1 LTSDRYSSFEE
12 MRGCER
18 EGIDYRM
25 RGRSGTSRIAVF
37 CIHGGE
43 IEPGTSRIAD
53 AIAGNEHS
61 FYALEGLKVSD
72 NRALHI
78 TSTVFDEPAAMEIVC
93 ESEIIIS
100 IHGCADTEELVH
112 IGGLDHELKGRI
124 QERLI
129 KSGFRPFIDANP
141 AFRALDQRN
150 LCNLC
155 GRGMGVQLEISRGL
169 REKMFRDLTPE
180 GRQFPTETFHRF
192 VQAVREAIEPFK
204 APAGEWAQS
213 AGCERLQ

>member
-1 LTSDRYSSFEE
+1 MASDRYSSFEE
-12 MRGCER
+12 MRECER

-25 RGRSGTSRIAVF
+25 RGRSGSSGIAVF

-53 AIAGNEHS
+53 CIAGKEHS
-61 FYALEGLKVSD
+61 FYALEGLKESNNSD
-72 NRALHI
+72 LHI
-78 TSTVFDEPAAMEIVC
+78 TSTVFDEPAALEIVC

-100 IHGCADTEELVH
+100 IHGCADTEEVVH
-112 IGGLDHELKGRI
+112 IGGLDHELKERI
-124 QERLI
+124 QKRLI
-129 KSGFRPFIDANP
+129 ESGFGALIDVNP
-141 AFRALDQRN
+141 AFRAVDQGN

-169 REKMFRDLTPE
+169 RAKMFRDLTPK
-180 GRQFPTETFHRF
+180 GRQFPTETFHLF

-204 APAGEWAQS
+204 APPGEWAES